1 MELIRGLHNLRQR
14 HRGCVLSIGKF
25 DGVHLGHVAVLTKL
39 VAQARA
45 MQLPSAVMVFEP
57 QPEELFMPDKAPA
70 RLTRLREKYMAMQN
84 LGVDRLICVRF
95 NRQFANQPA
104 EYFVEQLLVQKL
116 GIQYLVVG
124 DDFRFGKGR
133 TGDFALLQAEGK
145 ECGFDVVNTQSFCL
159 GQDRISSSAIRQALA
174 KNELTL
180 AKQMLGR
187 DFSISGRVVHG
198 DKRGRTIGFPT
209 ANVLLKRCKSPV
221 SGVYAVNVV
230 WNGNQHAGIAN
241 VGNRPTVEGTRAQL
255 EVHLFDFNADLYGQ
269 FIEVRLLS
277 KIREEQKFPSVT
289 ALQQQIDA
297 DVLVAKN
304 WFSQNEKTI
313 TEHQVR

>member
-1 MELIRGLHNLRQR
+1 LELIRGLHNIRPR
-14 HRGCVLSIGKF
+14 HKGCVLSIGKF
-25 DGVHLGHVAVLTKL
+25 DGVHLGHVAVLSKL
-39 VAQARA
+39 VAQAKT
-45 MQLPSAVMVFEP
+45 MGLPSAVMVFEP

-70 RLTRLREKYMAMQN
+70 RITRLREKYTAMQN
-84 LGVDRLICVRF
+84 LGVDRLLCVRF
-95 NRQFANQPA
+95 NRTFANQPA

-116 GIQYLVVG
+116 GIQFLVVG

-133 TGDFALLQAEGK
+133 TGDFELLKAEGK
-145 ECGFDVVNTQSFCL
+145 SCGFDVVNTQSFCL

-174 KNELTL
+174 NNELLL
-180 AKQMLGR
+180 AKKMLGR

-209 ANVLLKRCKSPV
+209 ANVLLNRCKSPV
-221 SGVYAVNVV
+221 SGVYTVSVV
-230 WNGNQHAGIAN
+230 WNDRHYAGIAN
-241 VGNRPTVEGTRAQL
+241 VGNRPTVKGIRAQL
-255 EVHLFDFNADLYGQ
+255 EVHLFDFNTDLYGQ

-297 DVLVAKN
+297 DALVAKN
-304 WFSQNEKTI
+304 WLSQNEKTLA
-313 TEHQVR
+313 EH